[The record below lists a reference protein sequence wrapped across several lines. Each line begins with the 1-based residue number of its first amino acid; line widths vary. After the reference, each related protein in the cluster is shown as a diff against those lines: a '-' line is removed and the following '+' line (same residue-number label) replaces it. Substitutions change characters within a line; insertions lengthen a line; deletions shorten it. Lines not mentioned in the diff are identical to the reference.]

1 MDNLFNYTIT
11 EVTKILNLAAKKQ
24 GLKEAKTSNVNRV
37 FGARVR
43 KDSKEAAIDIVP
55 TDISILIHLS
65 SGPHSFKEDYI
76 AEPRTISE
84 VDKEL
89 PKINEF
95 ITECFALK
103 LVKKN

>member
-11 EVTKILNLAAKKQ
+11 EVTKIFNLAAKKQ

-76 AEPRTISE
+76 AEPKTISE
-84 VDKEL
+84 VDEEL